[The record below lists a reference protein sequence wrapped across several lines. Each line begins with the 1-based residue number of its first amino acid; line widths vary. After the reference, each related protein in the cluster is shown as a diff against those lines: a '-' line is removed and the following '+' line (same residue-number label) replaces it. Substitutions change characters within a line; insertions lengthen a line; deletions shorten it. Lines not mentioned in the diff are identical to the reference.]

1 MAVAKNKLERRA
13 GRRAGYLEGGAEMT
27 VRICARCHRPIP
39 MGEEMVEKIDGRYV
53 ATHLEC
59 RRGAEYTPREKNLD
73 TMIRDALRGGLR
85 MLGGTR

>member
-1 MAVAKNKLERRA
+1 
-13 GRRAGYLEGGAEMT
+13 MT

-59 RRGAEYTPREKNLD
+59 RRGAEYTPRKKDLD
-73 TMIRDALRGGLR
+73 TMIRDALRGGPGDQLR
-85 MLGGTR
+85 RKETGR